1 MRKSSLIAM
10 ALVII
15 PTAALA
21 APKALSVANP
31 NASVPAG
38 LDGSFFC
45 GSYTD
50 PYLSSFRGGAHL
62 RGC

>member
-1 MRKSSLIAM
+1 MRKTSILAL

-15 PTAALA
+15 PSAAMA
-21 APKALSVANP
+21 APKAFDRASG
-31 NASVPAG
+31 NASIPTG

-50 PYLSSFRGGAHL
+50 PFLQSFRGNAHL